1 MELDQNSQ
9 LITND
14 GGVNGQQ
21 NGPVA
26 GTSNNG
32 TPQMSVILTIRLL
45 MQSKE
50 VGSIIGKKG
59 DHVKQIREK
68 SGAKVNI
75 SDGSCPERIV
85 TITGNV
91 TTINKAFSM
100 ICKKSEEDL
109 QALPNSVPQPPITM
123 RLIVPAT
130 QCGSLIGKRGS
141 KIKEIREST
150 GASIQVATEML
161 PSSTE
166 RAVTI
171 SGTCTAIID
180 CMQEICQILLEA
192 PPKGTNLPFRP
203 KPNYNPL
210 LIASSAAAAAAAQQ
224 QATQHLTAVMMQQN
238 QQQQV
243 QQAQQQLQAQQAAVA
258 QSAASTL
265 AGYNASMFT
274 NPELA
279 RLHLA
284 VPRFNFPAAALFA
297 NSSLGNGL
305 MSLPN
310 VVVSSSA
317 NSGVDPTAAAAAL
330 FQKDPAAAALF
341 WSQQQQQHQAAQQ
354 HAAAAAQN
362 GMDEKQQ
369 QQNAAVAHAAA
380 AAAAAAAAQSQAGD
394 QQQQALDYLSSF
406 GQPYLLNNGVLVG
419 RTMGVGGTPLK
430 PDHTATSSSAAAV
443 LQSSTAGR
451 RFSPY

>member
-1 MELDQNSQ
+1 MELDQISQ
-9 LITND
+9 IITND
-14 GGVNGQQ
+14 GAINGQQ
-21 NGPVA
+21 NGSIA
-26 GTSNNG
+26 GTSNNNNNNNG

-100 ICKKSEEDL
+100 ICRKSEEDL

-243 QQAQQQLQAQQAAVA
+243 QQVQQQLQAQQAAVA
-258 QSAASTL
+258 QSAAATVV
-265 AGYNASMFT
+265 GYNQAMFS

-279 RLHLA
+279 RLQFA
-284 VPRFNFPAAALFA
+284 VPRFNFPAALLA
-297 NSSLGNGL
+297 NTSLGNGL
-305 MSLPN
+305 MSMPN
-310 VVVSSSA
+310 VVVSSSG
-317 NSGVDPTAAAAAL
+317 NTVVDPTAAATAL

-341 WSQQQQQHQAAQQ
+341 WSQQQQHHQAAAAHQHQAS
-354 HAAAAAQN
+354 QN
-362 GMDEKQQ
+362 GVDEKH

-380 AAAAAAAAQSQAGD
+380 AAAAAAAQNQTSD
-394 QQQQALDYLSSF
+394 QQTLDYLSSF

-430 PDHTATSSSAAAV
+430 PDHTSTSSSAAAV
-443 LQSSTAGR
+443 LQSSAAGR

>member
-1 MELDQNSQ
+1 MELDQSSQ
-9 LITND
+9 IITND
-14 GGVNGQQ
+14 GAINGQQ

-26 GTSNNG
+26 GTSNNNG

-243 QQAQQQLQAQQAAVA
+243 QAHQQLQAQQAAVA
-258 QSAASTL
+258 QSAAATVV
-265 AGYNASMFT
+265 GYNPSMFT
-274 NPELA
+274 NPE
-279 RLHLA
+279 
-284 VPRFNFPAAALFA
+284 
-297 NSSLGNGL
+297 
-305 MSLPN
+305 
-310 VVVSSSA
+310 
-317 NSGVDPTAAAAAL
+317 
-330 FQKDPAAAALF
+330 
-341 WSQQQQQHQAAQQ
+341 AQ
-354 HAAAAAQN
+354 
-362 GMDEKQQ
+362 
-369 QQNAAVAHAAA
+369 
-380 AAAAAAAAQSQAGD
+380 
-394 QQQQALDYLSSF
+394 
-406 GQPYLLNNGVLVG
+406 
-419 RTMGVGGTPLK
+419 T
-430 PDHTATSSSAAAV
+430 
-443 LQSSTAGR
+443 
-451 RFSPY
+451 